1 MACQPPLPPPPG
13 YLSVLL
19 GMMSGAEPPVPP
31 PAPGYLSTMEGWSV
45 SYMSFIERLFDTS
58 AMHEAAGL
66 GWKKHDRAQVVDS
79 ATVVVDSHDHALI
92 WMTLLTCFLIV
103 VSSLFFFRCK
113 APRPSISAL
122 TSLGIALVLGAVY
135 EQIGL
140 CVVCCL
146 LGLFAGQ
153 RSTAVHG
160 AVGDPN
166 AAPAKSEPAD
176 KADTADTADQE
187 TPPSPHPPHCTPRP
201 LSPLT
206 PRRQGS
212 ALLIYGL
219 RHDVMSAS
227 DCLTKAMEKLEDA
240 LRKNEPHRSLRSL
253 YLQPISE
260 VLMPP
265 APDRNWQGEW
275 VQMALEQNRWLR
287 DQGVPIR
294 DDMLTEAG
302 ILQRDS
308 IEVVQTKF
316 QEDIDDRVAHGF
328 TLEEAQAF
336 TVLVQRRRVLALSL
350 RESSGR
356 YCASIYKLLEVL
368 YAQVERVQTDQ
379 RAPGGGDIPK
389 CYRNVYGKGGLVHD
403 EPRWGELFDAA
414 KKGAKYDRN
423 GFCGVTSS
431 AVIEGWTKK
440 ECFVPEGFR
449 HCFKDRETGPGEY
462 KYCDAAECAGP
473 IVCFKSRGRGE
484 RDELMHAGIRT
495 DSQRICF
502 PPHTLF
508 RLREIKEPGTW
519 CAEVDG
525 VDVRPEQWLLVV
537 TATYRPPPSVTSRFP
552 VAVVGRSPS
561 AVVGRSPSG
570 SVGKLV
576 GSKATL
582 RYGDRES
589 YVAGIED
596 ITANPVLTIEQEF
609 CREGF
614 EFTDYAGV
622 LYRLQDEY
630 EYVVGTAKR
639 KEDCTPGIR
648 DEQHDGWTLDEFLS
662 VANKRIASRRTPT
675 SERPEGHAYLSEEEV
690 IAVRLYTGPSYIVI
704 NDFLRQIGTLNGT
717 LRRAL
722 ATHPAHTF
730 AATVG
735 HLCSAIRKLS
745 AAATADEAQR
755 TLYRGVRGELD
766 RSFFSRDR
774 LGMVVAT
781 DATFMS
787 TSTERATPLQY
798 MSAEKNVMWR
808 LRANPETDDGYHYGA
823 DVSILSQFA
832 RENEVLFPPCTM
844 LAVEL
849 PSEGAPEM
857 IDRIMELEAVPSYI

>member
-1 MACQPPLPPPPG
+1 MRTAL
-13 YLSVLL
+13 
-19 GMMSGAEPPVPP
+19 
-31 PAPGYLSTMEGWSV
+31 T
-45 SYMSFIERLFDTS
+45 FDL
-58 AMHEAAGL
+58 AAGL
-66 GWKKHDRAQVVDS
+66 GWKKHARAQVVES
-79 ATVVVDSHDHALI
+79 ATVVDDSHDHALI
-92 WMTLLTCFLIV
+92 WTSLLTFFLIFI
-103 VSSLFFFRCK
+103 SSLLFFRCK
-113 APRPSISAL
+113 APRPSFSAL
-122 TSLGIALVLGAVY
+122 TSLGIALVLGVVY
-135 EQIGL
+135 EQTGL
-140 CVVCCL
+140 CVVCFL
-146 LGLFAGQ
+146 IGLFAGQ
-153 RSTAVHG
+153 RSTAIHG

-166 AAPAKSEPAD
+166 AALDRRGLYEQTHDEEIRAVGDPNAAPANREAADEPPLERGG
-176 KADTADTADQE
+176 QE
-187 TPPSPHPPHCTPRP
+187 SPPSPYPPP
-201 LSPLT
+201 PLT
-206 PRRQGS
+206 LRRRPS
-212 ALLIYGL
+212 ERLIDGL
-219 RHDVMSAS
+219 RRDVMSAS
-227 DCLTKAMEKLEDA
+227 DSLTEAMVKLEDA
-240 LRKNEPHRSLRSL
+240 LKKNEPHRSLRSL

-260 VLMPP
+260 VLTPP
-265 APDRNWQGEW
+265 APDRSWQSEW
-275 VQMALEQNRWLR
+275 IQMALEQNRWLR
-287 DQGVPIR
+287 DVEGVPIK

-350 RESSGR
+350 REPSGR

-368 YAQVERVQTDQ
+368 YAQVERAQTDQ
-379 RAPGGGDIPK
+379 RASGDGDIPK
-389 CYRNVYGKGGLVHD
+389 CYRNVFGKGGLVHD

-440 ECFVPEGFR
+440 ECFVPAGFR
-449 HCFKDRETGPGEY
+449 HCFKDSSCGPGEY
-462 KYCDAAECAGP
+462 KYRDASECAGP
-473 IVCFKSRGRGE
+473 IVCFTSRGRGK

-495 DSQRICF
+495 DTQRICF

-508 RLREIKEPGTW
+508 RLREIRAPGTW
-519 CAEVDG
+519 SAEVAG
-525 VDVRPEQWLLVV
+525 LDVSPMQWLLVV
-537 TATYRPPPSVTSRFP
+537 TATYRPPPSATPRFP
-552 VAVVGRSPS
+552 AAVVGRT
-561 AVVGRSPSG
+561 PSG
-570 SVGKLV
+570 SKLV
-576 GSKATL
+576 GSTSTL

-609 CREGF
+609 GRDGF

-622 LYRLQDEY
+622 LYRLRGEY
-630 EYVVGTAKR
+630 DYVKGTACK
-639 KEDCTPGIR
+639 KEGCTPGTR
-648 DEQHDGWTLDEFLS
+648 DEQHDGWTLGDFMS
-662 VANKRIASRRTPT
+662 VANKHIHSRRTPT
-675 SERPEGHAYLSEEEV
+675 SERPIEHAYLSEEEV

-704 NDFLRQIGTLNGT
+704 NDFLRQVGTLNGT

-745 AAATADEAQR
+745 AAATAEEAQR

-766 RSFFSRDR
+766 RSFFSKDR
-774 LGMVVAT
+774 LGMIVAT

-787 TSTERATPLQY
+787 TSTNRDTPLQY

-808 LRANPETDDGYHYGA
+808 LRASPETDDGFHYGA

-832 RENEVLFPPCTM
+832 RENEILFPPCTM

-849 PSEGAPEM
+849 PSTERVPET
-857 IDRIMELEAVPSYI
+857 IDSIMELEAVPSYI